1 MAQIDLSPDVLDLVL
16 YAGDGVR
23 FRLVAED
30 VAEAPVPL
38 LGTFEAEIRAKRP
51 DPDPVKA
58 QFTIDTTD
66 AATGIIGLSLTGTQT
81 QLLVSAVSTDKKW
94 LGVWDVQWTPVDSEP
109 KTLCQGKVTVW
120 RDVSR

>member
-1 MAQIDLSPDVLDLVL
+1 VAEIDLSPDVLDIVL

-23 FRLVAED
+23 FRLVATDLNED
-30 VAEAPVPL
+30 PVPL

-51 DPDPVKA
+51 DPDPVQA
-58 QFTIDTTD
+58 QFAIDTTD
-66 AATGIIGLSLTGTQT
+66 AATGIIVLSLTGTQT
-81 QLLVSAVSTDKKW
+81 QLLVPALSTEKKW
-94 LGVWDVQWTPVDSEP
+94 LGFWDVQWTPVDEEP